1 MTKDS
6 YFEMCELMGNPPIEE
21 DIPVD
26 FSDFPQELQQCF
38 EIYNILQDN
47 WDTMAGNYMGKN
59 WSSVKEILEMYQI
72 SSTEMVFYLGLL
84 NLIDSV
90 RKQSLNKAKQ
100 PTS

>member
-6 YFEMCELMGNPPIEE
+6 YFEMCELMNTEPVES

-47 WDTMAGNYMGKN
+47 WDTMNGVYLGKN
-59 WSSVKEILEMYQI
+59 WTGIKEMLEMYQVNKD
-72 SSTEMVFYLGLL
+72 EMVFYLGLI
-84 NLIDSV
+84 NLIDRV
-90 RKQSLNKAKQ
+90 RKQTLNKK
-100 PTS
+100 PTN

>member
-1 MTKDS
+1 MNTEPVES
-6 YFEMCELMGNPPIEE
+6 

-47 WDTMAGNYMGKN
+47 WDTMNGVYLGKN
-59 WSSVKEILEMYQI
+59 WTGIKDMLEMYQVNKD
-72 SSTEMVFYLGLL
+72 EMVFYLGLI
-84 NLIDSV
+84 NLIDRV
-90 RKQSLNKAKQ
+90 RKQTLNKK

>member
-6 YFEMCELMGNPPIEE
+6 YFEMCELMNTEPVES

-47 WDTMAGNYMGKN
+47 WDTMNGVYLGKN
-59 WSSVKEILEMYQI
+59 WTGIKEMLEMYQVNKD
-72 SSTEMVFYLGLL
+72 EMVFYLGLI
-84 NLIDSV
+84 NLIDRV
-90 RKQSLNKAKQ
+90 RKQTLNKK